1 MTTYYVDVYRTFA
14 QVANVEADSPEEAE
28 KKVAEDL
35 KSLVWLTSDATDD
48 FEVSVA
54 GELDPETD
62 TRIYYY

>member
-28 KKVAEDL
+28 KKVAEEV
-35 KSLVWLTSDATDD
+35 KRLVWLTSDATDC
-48 FEVSVA
+48 FEVSVS